1 VVHKKKEEKM
11 NQEAEIY
18 EKIIR
23 CLEKLQALEAKK
35 KAKPTQKESSAY
47 KRSEQIEHS
56 KDFLE
61 KAKKWSG
68 QNEIAATLAW
78 QMYTKAQAY
87 IDQGDAKNAHK
98 FYELTIKALKL
109 CGTALKELNIEELEK
124 RLTKLE
130 ASIGEA

>member
-1 VVHKKKEEKM
+1 MVVHKKKEEKM

-98 FYELTIKALKL
+98 FYELTLKALKL
-109 CGTALKELNIEELEK
+109 CGTALKELNIEELEERIR
-124 RLTKLE
+124 RLE
-130 ASIGEA
+130 EQSV

>member
-1 VVHKKKEEKM
+1 M

-23 CLEKLQALEAKK
+23 CLEELAALEAKK

-61 KAKKWSG
+61 
-68 QNEIAATLAW
+68 
-78 QMYTKAQAY
+78 
-87 IDQGDAKNAHK
+87 
-98 FYELTIKALKL
+98 
-109 CGTALKELNIEELEK
+109 
-124 RLTKLE
+124 
-130 ASIGEA
+130 

>member
-1 VVHKKKEEKM
+1 V

-18 EKIIR
+18 AKIIR
-23 CLEKLQALEAKK
+23 CLEELAALEAKK
-35 KAKPTQKESSAY
+35 KAKPTQKESTAY

-98 FYELTIKALKL
+98 FYELTLKALKL